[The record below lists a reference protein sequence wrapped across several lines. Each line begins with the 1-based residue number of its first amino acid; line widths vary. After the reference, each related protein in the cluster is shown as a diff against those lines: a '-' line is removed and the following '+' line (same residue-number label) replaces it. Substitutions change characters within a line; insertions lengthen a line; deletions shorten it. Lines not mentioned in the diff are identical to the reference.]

1 MQVRT
6 LAPKEVDYEIPH
18 RREREMS
25 ASEDT
30 RPKKEWIIK
39 SHIDQREKRV
49 PAKTLSLE
57 KSGL

>member
-1 MQVRT
+1 MPVRT
-6 LAPKEVDYEIPH
+6 LASKGVDYEIPH
-18 RREREMS
+18 RLEREMS
-25 ASEDT
+25 ANKDA

-57 KSGL
+57 RSGL